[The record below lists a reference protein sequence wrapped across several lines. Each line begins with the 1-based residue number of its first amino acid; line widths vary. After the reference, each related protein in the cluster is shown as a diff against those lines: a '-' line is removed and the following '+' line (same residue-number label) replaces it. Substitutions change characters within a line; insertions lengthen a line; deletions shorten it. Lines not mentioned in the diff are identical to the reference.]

1 MLKGKDRLNILSV
14 DKITKSYSEKVLFE
28 ELSLLIQDGDKI
40 GLIGVNG
47 TGKTTMMNIIAGIE
61 SPDQGRII
69 IGNDIR
75 VEYLPQNPEFESGI
89 TVLQQILKGDSPIME
104 LLRAYE
110 YTLLKTIECP
120 EEGQWNKQL
129 LNLTQK
135 MDSMD
140 AWSIEKDIKIVL
152 SQLGISDFDAD
163 VGTLSGGQKKRVA
176 IASALINP
184 ADLLILDEPTNH
196 IDNITIVWLEKY
208 LNKRKGA
215 LLMVTHDRYF
225 LDRIVNRI
233 IELDNGTLYGYQ
245 ANYSVYLQL
254 KAEREEM
261 QLASESKRKNLYRRE
276 LEWIQRG
283 AQARSTKQK
292 ARIDRF
298 EKLKEKDSM
307 GKDEG
312 IEIKAGSSR
321 LGRKTIVLEHIF
333 KSYSDLEVIHDFN
346 YIILRDDRVGIIG
359 PNGSGKSTLLKI
371 IAERLEPDS
380 GKVDRGDTV
389 KIGFFSQENEEMDE
403 TLRVIEYIRKEA
415 EAIIIGKER
424 ITASQMLE
432 LFLFPVATQW
442 TSIAKLSGGEKRRLY
457 LLRILM
463 GAPNILLLDEPT
475 NDLDILT
482 LSILE
487 SYLEDF
493 QGAVVV
499 ASHDRYFLD
508 RTVQKLFAFQG
519 KGRIQQYPGNYTTYV
534 ESMQEMLDGLKDE
547 NRKTAAS
554 QDRND
559 GYKKERPLRFT
570 FKEQREY
577 GQIDEMIATLEKD
590 LKNIHVEIEIAAS
603 DYEKLQQLFSLK
615 ESIEEQLELA
625 MDRWIYLTELAEKI
639 KVGNKSS
646 EGEE

>member
-1 MLKGKDRLNILSV
+1 MLKGKDSVNILSV
-14 DKITKSYSEKVLFE
+14 DKITKSYSEKILFE
-28 ELSLLIQDGDKI
+28 ELSLLIQEGDKI

-47 TGKTTMMNIIAGIE
+47 TGKTTLMNIIAGIE

-69 IGNDIR
+69 IGNDMR
-75 VEYLPQNPEFESGI
+75 VEYLPQNPQFIDGI
-89 TVLQQILKGDSPIME
+89 TVLQQILKGSSPIME
-104 LLRAYE
+104 LLREYE
-110 YTLLKTIECP
+110 YTLKKIIEYP
-120 EEGQWNKQL
+120 EEGQWSKQL
-129 LNLTQK
+129 LILTQK
-135 MDSMD
+135 MDSTA

-163 VGTLSGGQKKRVA
+163 VGTLSEGQKKRVA

-196 IDNITIVWLEKY
+196 IDNIMIVWLEKY

-233 IELDNGTLYGYQ
+233 IELDKGTLYSYQ
-245 ANYSVYLQL
+245 ANYSLYLQL

-261 QLASESKRKNLYRRE
+261 QLASESKRRNQLRRE

-292 ARIDRF
+292 ARIERF
-298 EKLKEKDSM
+298 EKLQEEGSM
-307 GKDEG
+307 VKDEG

-321 LGRKTIVLEHIF
+321 LGRKTVVLEHIF
-333 KSYSDLEVIHDFN
+333 KSYSELEVIRDFN

-359 PNGSGKSTLLKI
+359 PNGSGKSTLLNI
-371 IAERLEPDS
+371 IAGRLQPDS

-389 KIGFFSQENEEMDE
+389 KIGFFSQENEEMDD

-415 EAIIIGKER
+415 ETITIGNER

-432 LFLFPVATQW
+432 LFLFPVTTQW
-442 TSIAKLSGGEKRRLY
+442 TPIAKLSGGEKRRLY

-508 RTVQKLFAFQG
+508 RTVQKLFTFQG
-519 KGRIQQYPGNYTTYV
+519 KGRIQQYSGNYTTYA
-534 ESMQEMLDGLKDE
+534 ESMQEMLDELKDE
-547 NRKTAAS
+547 NRKATTS

-570 FKEQREY
+570 FKEQKEY
-577 GQIDEMIATLEKD
+577 DQIDEMIATLEKD
-590 LKNIHVEIEIAAS
+590 LKNIHAEIEIAVS

-625 MDRWIYLTELAEKI
+625 MDRWVYLTELAEKI
-639 KVGNKSS
+639 KVGNKAP